1 VVCCSARMALRIAW
15 RAQTRSRNS
24 EDCRRDRG
32 IRSKVLA
39 ARQCPKRE
47 RYLTHRESVGSPH
60 FRLPALDPY
69 GKRKGRRVWEQAPFP
84 DLPSVRKR
92 AGQIQSSS
100 DSVARPR
107 HLSDSAPSSC
117 FRDSLPVLGYRLR
130 NRDFLRETMHRR
142 ASQRAVS
149 TRHWI
154 GNDQGG
160 ALRRHGYPRHH
171 LQKIQSKH

>member
-1 VVCCSARMALRIAW
+1 MESSDEEVELGEIVDAIVAY
-15 RAQTRSRNS
+15 
-24 EDCRRDRG
+24 
-32 IRSKVLA
+32 A
-39 ARQCPKRE
+39 AKCWSLGKCPKRE

-107 HLSDSAPSSC
+107 HLSDSAP
-117 FRDSLPVLGYRLR
+117 G
-130 NRDFLRETMHRR
+130 
-142 ASQRAVS
+142 
-149 TRHWI
+149 
-154 GNDQGG
+154 
-160 ALRRHGYPRHH
+160 
-171 LQKIQSKH
+171 